1 MGITAIS
8 QELFK
13 ADELMEIVDVFDAIM
28 AAPDTYVTDER
39 LIEV

>member
-13 ADELMEIVDVFDAIM
+13 VDELMEIVDAFDWILVVA
-28 AAPDTYVTDER
+28 DTYVADER
-39 LIEV
+39 LV